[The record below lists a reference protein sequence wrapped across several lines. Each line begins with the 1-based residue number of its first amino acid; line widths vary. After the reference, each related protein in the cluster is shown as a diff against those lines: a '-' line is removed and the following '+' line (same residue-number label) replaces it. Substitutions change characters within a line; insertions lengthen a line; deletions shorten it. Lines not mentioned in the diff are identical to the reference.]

1 MNGKLQRLRITI
13 TYLTGEEQE
22 FFSYNLPK
30 VEGEQTLINTDYGV
44 VAIPNKDLLKVNY
57 KNF

>member
-1 MNGKLQRLRITI
+1 MTGKLQRLRITV

-30 VEGEQTLINTDYGV
+30 IEGKQTLINTDYGV
-44 VAIPNKDLLKVNY
+44 VAIPNEDLIKVNY